1 MPYIG
6 RSEQFGVRTVFHFL
20 ASNGDTSISGNDAD
34 GKALSF
40 TDGNYI
46 DVYLNGVRLKS
57 GEDYNTSTANTVAG
71 LSALNAND
79 EVNIVVYD
87 AFAVSDTVPAS
98 AGGTFSGNVTF
109 SNDISVGD
117 DASFNSD
124 GAVINFGADSE
135 VNLTHVAD
143 TGILVN
149 STNKIQFNDASQF
162 IHGSSATVLSLGATD
177 EIDLTATAIDI
188 NGTADISGALT
199 GTTATFTTAD
209 NSDQLT
215 LKSTDADASSGPSLS
230 LTRDSGSPADN
241 DAGGKINFNFD
252 DDGGNVSRTAAIFTT
267 LVDASAGS
275 EDGKIHI
282 ETMIGG
288 AEGERFG
295 IGPTEVVVNEP
306 QVDLD
311 FRVESADKD
320 AMIFVDAG
328 NNRLQIGSTTTDDD
342 QMFQLIQ
349 TSGSA
354 GFGIHTNRAAAGG
367 SALILSKSRN
377 ASVGSFTIV
386 QDNDSLGRITFQ
398 GDDGGDI
405 KTEAAEISAEI
416 DGTPGSNDMPCRI
429 AFKTTAD
436 GANSTT
442 ERCEID
448 PEGAFHLGRSAQALD
463 ASGVSL
469 MPNAQSQFITMG
481 NDVKPMAVG
490 SGNDVQLTVVE
501 FISGNAVRGSIGV
514 TISATSFNTS
524 SDVRLKEN
532 IEDAKSSGS
541 IIDQIQ
547 VREFDWKT
555 GEHQRH
561 GMIAQELNEVAPEA
575 VTTDEVHEG
584 DMWTVDYSKLVPMMM
599 KEIQD
604 LRKRVKELEDK

>member
-1 MPYIG
+1 MAYIG
-6 RSEQFGVRTVFHFL
+6 NPPPTGFSATSKQSFSGD
-20 ASNGDTSISGNDAD
+20 AS
-34 GKALSF
+34 
-40 TDGNYI
+40 
-46 DVYLNGVRLKS
+46 
-57 GEDYNTSTANTVAG
+57 TVAFTLTKAVALATDLEVFVDNVQQEPTTAYTVSSTTLTFTAAPATGTNNIYVVHRNGHADNG
-71 LSALNAND
+71 LLPPQD
-79 EVNIVVYD
+79 L
-87 AFAVSDTVPAS
+87 
-98 AGGTFSGNVTF
+98 GTTDYIF
-109 SNDISVGD
+109 GD
-117 DASFNSD
+117 DVSFNSD
-124 GAVINFGADSE
+124 GAVINMGADSE
-135 VNLTHVAD
+135 IKITHVAD
-143 TGILVN
+143 TGIKLTD
-149 STNKIQFNDASQF
+149 SGGTPTLQFHDANESVSSDGSKLILTSNGVAF
-162 IHGSSATVLSLGATD
+162 SLPTADGSSGQALTTNASGVLSFATVSST
-177 EIDLTATAIDI
+177 
-188 NGTADISGALT
+188 LT
-199 GTTATFTTAD
+199 GID
-209 NSDQLT
+209 DQSSSNDDQLT
-215 LKSTDADASSGPSLS
+215 IK
-230 LTRDSGSPADN
+230 DS
-241 DAGGKINFNFD
+241 
-252 DDGGNVSRTAAIFTT
+252 
-267 LVDASAGS
+267 
-275 EDGKIHI
+275 
-282 ETMIGG
+282 
-288 AEGERFG
+288 
-295 IGPTEVVVNEP
+295 EVVINEDSD
-306 QVDLD
+306 DLD
-311 FRVESADKD
+311 FRVESNGKD

-328 NNRLQIGSTTTDDD
+328 NNRLQIGSSTTDDD

-416 DGTPGSNDMPCRI
+416 DGTPGTNDMPCRI

-448 PEGAFHLGRSAQALD
+448 PTGAFHLGRGTQATD

-469 MPNAQSQFITMG
+469 MPNAQSQFVTMG
-481 NDVKPMAVG
+481 NDVKVMAIG
-490 SGNDVQLTVVE
+490 SGNDVQLTVIE
-501 FISGNAVRGSIGV
+501 FLSGGDVRGSIGV

-575 VTTDEVHEG
+575 VTTDEVHKG